1 MKISPIILRDSTG
14 YDEKTVSLPRNQA
27 KCEIFFRPV
36 FLPLSTGTLYNVV
49 SRTCPDELGRSRTFH
64 YSLTVDTV
72 ESGAFSCE
80 NYGVKISEDDGDT
93 AAVPGITTSALRIDE
108 LMTLLVEHGVGPASL
123 RDVVDDWL

>member
-1 MKISPIILRDSTG
+1 MMEIKI
-14 YDEKTVSLPRNQA
+14 A
-27 KCEIFFRPV
+27 
-36 FLPLSTGTLYNVV
+36 

-93 AAVPGITTSALRIDE
+93 SAVPESPPALCG
-108 LMTLLVEHGVGPASL
+108 LMN
-123 RDVVDDWL
+123 

>member
-1 MKISPIILRDSTG
+1 MMEIKI
-14 YDEKTVSLPRNQA
+14 A
-27 KCEIFFRPV
+27 
-36 FLPLSTGTLYNVV
+36 

-64 YSLTVDTV
+64 YSLK
-72 ESGAFSCE
+72 SGAFSCE

>member
-1 MKISPIILRDSTG
+1 MMEIKI
-14 YDEKTVSLPRNQA
+14 A
-27 KCEIFFRPV
+27 
-36 FLPLSTGTLYNVV
+36 

-64 YSLTVDTV
+64 YSLPVDTV

>member
-1 MKISPIILRDSTG
+1 MMEIKI
-14 YDEKTVSLPRNQA
+14 A
-27 KCEIFFRPV
+27 
-36 FLPLSTGTLYNVV
+36 

-72 ESGAFSCE
+72 ESGAFFCE

-93 AAVPGITTSALRIDE
+93 SAVPGITTSALRIDE

-123 RDVVDDWL
+123 QDVVDDWL